1 MEEAKA
7 NNRTIHSIKSYKF
20 EIPFYQRAY
29 SWRKQDIEKLISDIN
44 GKEGHYLGNIVVK
57 KNDDKFIVIDGQQRL
72 TTIYIIFMALG
83 VKEKPFE
90 LSYEIDSSDG
100 EKLKNFNVNER
111 KYVNRQILDAILFA
125 SNNEILCKD
134 SFEKNI
140 NSAIFTMTIIPET
153 VKATEYF
160 ELVNT
165 KSIQLENHQALKA
178 RFLSN
183 IKDNYADV
191 ARKWDMISN
200 MDEKYKD
207 QILERNQADLPIE
220 PKTIRELL
228 ESDFNGKEEKQTE
241 TNSDAKSLVK
251 FPVFL
256 LLVLK
261 VFVAKNGLNVDSEN
275 KVDPKNKIIIDKDKL
290 LGEFEKVFRE
300 KTNLHYEF
308 IAFLESM
315 RKKFDEFVYRDDE
328 MKNKILLNLQRLF
341 YYTSEYDKPEFI
353 AALLAFLDKN
363 SLDACNDK
371 NTQKVIEFLEQLDN
385 ELAKSAL
392 KKNESRKIVE
402 TINDVIGKI
411 YKGESLETPVL
422 EKIDSKFLDTGT
434 AVPHYWFYRLE
445 YLLWRDFNSL
455 SACDTCA
462 DDIKKVFPKFNRD
475 EYLIKSQDTVEHMWA
490 TNLQENNKALDDF
503 GNLALIRKDFNSSL
517 SDYDFGEK
525 LKMIKESPS
534 SSIKMLIFYASQKG
548 YDKDIIGRLGDEM
561 KKILFQGITN
571 DSL

>member
-1 MEEAKA
+1 MEASK
-7 NNRTIHSIKSYKF
+7 NNIGSLNKLKF

-29 SWRKQDIEKLISDIN
+29 SWKKQDIEKLISDIN

-72 TTIYIIFMALG
+72 TTIYIIFMAL
-83 VKEKPFE
+83 KEKLFE
-90 LSYEIDSSDG
+90 LDYEIDSGDG
-100 EKLKNFNVNER
+100 EKLNNFDINEHR
-111 KYVNRQILDAILFA
+111 YVNKQILDAVIFVS
-125 SNNEILCKD
+125 SNKTLREP
-134 SFEKNI
+134 SFNGKL
-140 NSAIFTMTIIPET
+140 NSAIFTMTIIPENI
-153 VKATEYF
+153 KATEYF

-165 KSIQLENHQALKA
+165 KSIQLENHQVLKA
-178 RFLSN
+178 RFLNN
-183 IKDNYADV
+183 IKDSYADI

-207 QILERNQADLPIE
+207 QILESNQADLPIE

-228 ESDFNGKEEKQTE
+228 ESDFNGKEKKQTE

-261 VFVAKNGLNVDSEN
+261 VFVAKMGLYTDSEN

-290 LGEFEKVFRE
+290 LGEFKKVFSDE
-300 KTNLHYEF
+300 SNLHLEF
-308 IAFLESM
+308 IDFLEDM
-315 RKKFDEFVYRDDE
+315 RNKFDEFVYRDDE
-328 MKNKILLNLQRLF
+328 MQNKTLLNLERMF

-363 SLDACNDK
+363 SLDKRNNENA
-371 NTQKVIEFLEQLDN
+371 QKVIEFLELLDN

-392 KKNESRKIVE
+392 KNGGSRKVVE
-402 TINDVIGKI
+402 TINNVIVKI
-411 YKGESLETPVL
+411 YKGENLKAPMLENFNY
-422 EKIDSKFLDTGT
+422 EFLDNGT

-445 YLLWRDFNSL
+445 YLLWRDFNNL
-455 SACDTCA
+455 SVCDTCA

-525 LKMIKESPS
+525 LKMIKESPN

-548 YDKDIIGRLGDEM
+548 YDKDIIGRLGYEM
-561 KKILFQGITN
+561 KQILFQGIQK
-571 DSL
+571 

>member
-7 NNRTIHSIKSYKF
+7 NNRTIHSIKSYEF

-90 LSYEIDSSDG
+90 LSYEIDGSDG

-207 QILERNQADLPIE
+207 QILESNQADLPIE

-241 TNSDAKSLVK
+241 TNSDTKSLVK

-275 KVDPKNKIIIDKDKL
+275 KVDPNNKIIIDKDKL

-300 KTNLHYEF
+300 KTDLHYEF

-363 SLDACNDK
+363 SPDGCNDK

-490 TNLQENNKALDDF
+490 TNLQENNEALDDF

-525 LKMIKESPS
+525 LKRIKESPS
-534 SSIKMLIFYASQKG
+534 SSIKMLIFYALQKG
-548 YDKDIIGRLGDEM
+548 YDKDMIGRLGDEM
-561 KKILFQGITN
+561 KKILFKGITN
-571 DSL
+571 APL

>member
-134 SFEKNI
+134 NFEKNI
-140 NSAIFTMTIIPET
+140 NSAIFTMTIIPEN

-165 KSIQLENHQALKA
+165 KSIQLENHQVLKA

-261 VFVAKNGLNVDSEN
+261 VFVAENGLNVDSEN

-290 LGEFEKVFRE
+290 LGEFEKVFRK

-328 MKNKILLNLQRLF
+328 MQNKRLLNLERLF

-363 SLDACNDK
+363 SLDTFNDK

-392 KKNESRKIVE
+392 KNNGYRKVVE
-402 TINDVIGKI
+402 TINNVIEKI
-411 YKGESLETPVL
+411 YNDKGVETPIL
-422 EKIDSKFLDTGT
+422 EKINSSFLDNGTG
-434 AVPHYWFYRLE
+434 VPHYWFYRLE
-445 YLLWRDFNSL
+445 YLIWRDFNSL
-455 SACDTCA
+455 SVCDICS

-475 EYLIKSQDTVEHMWA
+475 EYLIKSQDTIEHMWA

-548 YDKDIIGRLGDEM
+548 YDKDMIGRLGDEM
-561 KKILFQGITN
+561 KQILFKGITN

>member
-1 MEEAKA
+1 MEAIK
-7 NNRTIHSIKSYKF
+7 NNIGSFKKLKF

-29 SWRKQDIEKLISDIN
+29 SWEKQDIEKLVNDTNARSR
-44 GKEGHYLGNIVVK
+44 HYLGNIVVK

-72 TTIYIIFMALG
+72 TTIYIIFMAL
-83 VKEKPFE
+83 KEKPFE
-90 LSYEIDSSDG
+90 LDYEIDSGDG
-100 EKLKNFNVNER
+100 EKLNNFDVNEHR
-111 KYVNRQILDAILFA
+111 YINQQILDAVILA
-125 SNNEILCKD
+125 SGNKTLREP
-134 SFEKNI
+134 SFKGKL
-140 NSAIFTMTIIPET
+140 NSAIFTMTIIPEHI
-153 VKATEYF
+153 KATEYF

-165 KSIQLENHQALKA
+165 KSIQLENHQVLKA

-200 MDEKYKD
+200 MDKKYEEQMSKKGNKD
-207 QILERNQADLPIE
+207 PQYGES
-220 PKTIRELL
+220 KTINEFLELKF
-228 ESDFNGKEEKQTE
+228 EDKQEKQVE
-241 TNSDAKSLVK
+241 TNSDTKSLVK

-256 LLVLK
+256 LLALK
-261 VFVAKNGLNVDSEN
+261 VFVAKKGLKID
-275 KVDPKNKIIIDKDKL
+275 IIINKDKL
-290 LGEFEKVFRE
+290 LGEFDKVFKKE
-300 KTNLHYEF
+300 SNLYSEF
-308 IAFLESM
+308 INFLEGM
-315 RKKFDEFVYRDDE
+315 RNKFDEFVYRDDE

-363 SLDACNDK
+363 SLDTCNDK
-371 NTQKVIEFLEQLDN
+371 NKQKVIEFLEQKVIEFLEQLDN

-392 KKNESRKIVE
+392 KNNGSRKIVE

-445 YLLWRDFNSL
+445 YMLWRDFNSL

-490 TNLQENNKALDDF
+490 TNLQENGKALDDF

-525 LKMIKESPS
+525 LKRIKESPN

-548 YDKDIIGRLGDEM
+548 YDKDMIGRLGNEM
-561 KKILFQGITN
+561 KQILFQGIQK
-571 DSL
+571 

>member
-20 EIPFYQRAY
+20 EVPFYQRAY

-125 SNNEILCKD
+125 GNNEILCKD

-140 NSAIFTMTIIPET
+140 NSAIFTMTIIPEN

-165 KSIQLENHQALKA
+165 KSIQLENHQVLKA

-228 ESDFNGKEEKQTE
+228 ESDFNRKEEKQTE
-241 TNSDAKSLVK
+241 TNSDTKSLVK

-275 KVDPKNKIIIDKDKL
+275 KVDPNNKIIIDKDKL
-290 LGEFEKVFRE
+290 LGEFEKVFRK
-300 KTNLHYEF
+300 KTDLHYEF

-315 RKKFDEFVYRDDE
+315 RNKFDEFVYRDDE

-392 KKNESRKIVE
+392 KNNGYRKIVE

-490 TNLQENNKALDDF
+490 TNLQENGKALDDF

-548 YDKDIIGRLGDEM
+548 YDKDMIGRLGDEM

-571 DSL
+571 APL

>member
-1 MEEAKA
+1 MEAQK
-7 NNRTIHSIKSYKF
+7 HSIDDLKNYKF

-29 SWRKQDIEKLISDIN
+29 SWKKQDIEKLISDIN
-44 GKEGHYLGNIVVK
+44 CKEGHYLGNIVVK

-72 TTIYIIFMALG
+72 TTIYIIFMAL
-83 VKEKPFE
+83 KEKLFE
-90 LSYEIDSSDG
+90 LDYEIDSGDG
-100 EKLKNFNVNER
+100 EKLNNFDINEHR
-111 KYVNRQILDAILFA
+111 YVNKQILDAVLF
-125 SNNEILCKD
+125 IKD
-134 SFEKNI
+134 NKALLKNSFKEKL
-140 NSAIFTMTIIPET
+140 NSAIFTMTIIPENI
-153 VKATEYF
+153 KATEYF

-165 KSIQLENHQALKA
+165 KSIQLENHQVLKA
-178 RFLSN
+178 RFLSK
-183 IKDNYADV
+183 IKNDYAGI

-207 QILERNQADLPIE
+207 QILESNQADFSIE

-228 ESDFNGKEEKQTE
+228 ESDFNDKEEKQTE

-275 KVDPKNKIIIDKDKL
+275 KEDSKNKIIIDKDKL
-290 LGEFEKVFRE
+290 LGEFQKVFRG
-300 KTNLHYEF
+300 KTNLQYEF

-315 RKKFDEFVYRDDE
+315 RKKFDEFVYRDNE
-328 MKNKILLNLQRLF
+328 MQNKRLLNLERMF

-363 SLDACNDK
+363 SLVEYNDE
-371 NTQKVIEFLEQLDN
+371 NAQKAIKFLEQLDN
-385 ELAKSAL
+385 KLAKSAL
-392 KKNESRKIVE
+392 DSSGDRKVVE
-402 TINDVIGKI
+402 TINNVIEKI
-411 YKGESLETPVL
+411 YNGENLEAPML
-422 EKIDSKFLDTGT
+422 EKIDSSFLDKGT
-434 AVPHYWFYRLE
+434 SVPHYWFYRLE
-445 YLLWRDFNSL
+445 YMLWRDFNSL

-490 TNLQENNKALDDF
+490 TNLQENGKALDDF

-517 SDYDFGEK
+517 SDYDFGKK
-525 LKMIKESPS
+525 LKRIKESPN

-548 YDKDIIGRLGDEM
+548 YDKDMIGRLGNEM
-561 KKILFQGITN
+561 KQILFQGIQK
-571 DSL
+571 

>member
-140 NSAIFTMTIIPET
+140 NSAIFTMTIIPEN

-165 KSIQLENHQALKA
+165 KSIQLENHQVLKA

-241 TNSDAKSLVK
+241 TNSDTKSLVK

-275 KVDPKNKIIIDKDKL
+275 KVNPNNKIIIDKDKL
-290 LGEFEKVFRE
+290 LGEFEKVFRK
-300 KTNLHYEF
+300 KTDLHYEF

-315 RKKFDEFVYRDDE
+315 RNKFDEFVYRDDE

-411 YKGESLETPVL
+411 YKGESLETPAL

-548 YDKDIIGRLGDEM
+548 YDKDMIGRLGDEM

-571 DSL
+571 APL

>member
-140 NSAIFTMTIIPET
+140 NSAIFTMTIIPEN

-165 KSIQLENHQALKA
+165 KSIQLENHQVLKA

-207 QILERNQADLPIE
+207 QILESNQAGLPIG

-228 ESDFNGKEEKQTE
+228 ESDFNRKEEKQTE
-241 TNSDAKSLVK
+241 TNSDTKSLVK

-275 KVDPKNKIIIDKDKL
+275 KVDPNNKIIIDKDKL
-290 LGEFEKVFRE
+290 LGEFEKVFRK
-300 KTNLHYEF
+300 KTDLHYEF

-315 RKKFDEFVYRDDE
+315 HNKFDEFIYRDDE

-392 KKNESRKIVE
+392 KNNGYRKIVE

-490 TNLQENNKALDDF
+490 TNLQENGKALDDF

-548 YDKDIIGRLGDEM
+548 YDKDMIGRLGDKM
-561 KKILFQGITN
+561 KKILFKGITN
-571 DSL
+571 SPL

>member
-1 MEEAKA
+1 
-7 NNRTIHSIKSYKF
+7 
-20 EIPFYQRAY
+20 
-29 SWRKQDIEKLISDIN
+29 
-44 GKEGHYLGNIVVK
+44 
-57 KNDDKFIVIDGQQRL
+57 
-72 TTIYIIFMALG
+72 MALG

-140 NSAIFTMTIIPET
+140 NSAIFTMTIIPEN

-165 KSIQLENHQALKA
+165 KSIQLENHQVLKA

-183 IKDNYADV
+183 IKDNYASI
-191 ARKWDMISN
+191 AKKWDMISN

-207 QILERNQADLPIE
+207 QILESNQADLPIE

-228 ESDFNGKEEKQTE
+228 ESDFNRKEEKQTE

-275 KVDPKNKIIIDKDKL
+275 KVDPNNKIIIDKDKL
-290 LGEFEKVFRE
+290 LGEFEKVFRK
-300 KTNLHYEF
+300 KTDLHYEF

-315 RKKFDEFVYRDDE
+315 RNKFDEIVYRDDE

-517 SDYDFGEK
+517 SDYDFDEK

-561 KKILFQGITN
+561 KKILFKGITN
-571 DSL
+571 APL

>member
-1 MEEAKA
+1 MEEAKV
-7 NNRTIHSIKSYKF
+7 NNRTIHSIKSYEF

-134 SFEKNI
+134 NFEKNI
-140 NSAIFTMTIIPET
+140 NSAIFTMTIIPKN

-165 KSIQLENHQALKA
+165 KSIQLENHQVLKA

-228 ESDFNGKEEKQTE
+228 ESDFNGKEKKQTE

-275 KVDPKNKIIIDKDKL
+275 KMDPKNKIIIDKDKL

-363 SLDACNDK
+363 SLDGCNDK

-434 AVPHYWFYRLE
+434 VVPHYWFYRLE

-475 EYLIKSQDTVEHMWA
+475 EYLIKSQDTIEHMWA
-490 TNLQENNKALDDF
+490 TNLQENGKALDDF

-548 YDKDIIGRLGDEM
+548 YDKDMIGRLGDEM
-561 KKILFQGITN
+561 KQILFQGITN

>member
-134 SFEKNI
+134 NFEKNI
-140 NSAIFTMTIIPET
+140 NSAIFTMTIIPEN

-165 KSIQLENHQALKA
+165 KSIQLENHQVLKA

-207 QILERNQADLPIE
+207 QILESNQADLPIE

-228 ESDFNGKEEKQTE
+228 ESDFNRKEEKQAE
-241 TNSDAKSLVK
+241 INSDTKSLVK

-275 KVDPKNKIIIDKDKL
+275 KVDPNNKIIIDKDKL

-300 KTNLHYEF
+300 KINLHYEF

-353 AALLAFLDKN
+353 AAFLAFLDKN

-371 NTQKVIEFLEQLDN
+371 NTQKAIKFLEQLDN

-392 KKNESRKIVE
+392 KNNESRKIVE

-445 YLLWRDFNSL
+445 YLLWRDFNNL
-455 SACDTCA
+455 SVCNICS

-475 EYLIKSQDTVEHMWA
+475 EYLIKPQDTVEHMWA

-525 LKMIKESPS
+525 LKMIKESPN

-548 YDKDIIGRLGDEM
+548 YDKDMIGRLGDEM
-561 KKILFQGITN
+561 KKILFQGI
-571 DSL
+571 

>member
-57 KNDDKFIVIDGQQRL
+57 ENDDKFIVIDGQQRL

-140 NSAIFTMTIIPET
+140 NSAIFTMTIIPEN

-165 KSIQLENHQALKA
+165 KSIQLENHQVLKA

-363 SLDACNDK
+363 SLDTYNDK
-371 NTQKVIEFLEQLDN
+371 NTQKAIEFLEQLDN

-392 KKNESRKIVE
+392 KNNGSRKIVE
-402 TINDVIGKI
+402 TINDVIGKM

-422 EKIDSKFLDTGT
+422 EKIDSKFLDSGT

-445 YLLWRDFNSL
+445 YLLWRDFNNL
-455 SACDTCA
+455 SVCNICS
-462 DDIKKVFPKFNRD
+462 DDIKKAFPKFNRD
-475 EYLIKSQDTVEHMWA
+475 EYLIKPQDTVEHMWA

-517 SDYDFGEK
+517 SDYDFDEK

-548 YDKDIIGRLGDEM
+548 YDKDMIGRLGDEM
-561 KKILFQGITN
+561 KKILFKGI
-571 DSL
+571 

>member
-134 SFEKNI
+134 NFEKNI
-140 NSAIFTMTIIPET
+140 NSAIFTMTIIPEN

-165 KSIQLENHQALKA
+165 KSIQLENHQVLKA

-261 VFVAKNGLNVDSEN
+261 VFVAENGLNVDSEN

-290 LGEFEKVFRE
+290 LGEFEKVFRK

-328 MKNKILLNLQRLF
+328 MQNKRLLNLERLF

-363 SLDACNDK
+363 SLDTFNDK

-392 KKNESRKIVE
+392 KNNGYRKVVE
-402 TINDVIGKI
+402 TINNVIEKI
-411 YKGESLETPVL
+411 YNDKGVETPIL
-422 EKIDSKFLDTGT
+422 EKINSSFLDNGTG
-434 AVPHYWFYRLE
+434 VPHYWFYRLE
-445 YLLWRDFNSL
+445 YLIWRDFNSL
-455 SACDTCA
+455 SVCDICS
-462 DDIKKVFPKFNRD
+462 DDIKKAFPKFNRD
-475 EYLIKSQDTVEHMWA
+475 EYLIKSQDTIEHMWA

-548 YDKDIIGRLGDEM
+548 YDKDMIGRLGDEM
-561 KKILFQGITN
+561 KQILFKGITN